1 MSVDKNFYLEEED
14 KVSEVVIEEE
24 KEEEE
29 GEKSEEDLLDYDENE
44 DECSD
49 EEDLLNSI
57 KVKFL
62 KLISSSID
70 FGLSIKQLGGLYIN
84 FNVDKL
90 QFNKRILI
98 QIKEKKKNEFLQK
111 VVIIFD
117 FEKNYCVLLYSE
129 LKY

>member
-29 GEKSEEDLLDYDENE
+29 DEKSEEDLLDYDENE
-44 DECSD
+44 DEFSD
-49 EEDLLNSI
+49 EEDFLNSI